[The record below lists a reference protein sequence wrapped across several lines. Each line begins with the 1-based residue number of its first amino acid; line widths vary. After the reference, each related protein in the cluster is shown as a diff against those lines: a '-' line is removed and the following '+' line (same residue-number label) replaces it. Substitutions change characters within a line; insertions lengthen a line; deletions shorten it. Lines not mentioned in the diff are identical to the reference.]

1 MSKELQT
8 LEPMAKT
15 LAATALS
22 QSLSFCSERKYLEEI
37 SNLNNP
43 LFHLKVRP
51 SGLDD
56 AISWIKII
64 QIGKPVE
71 NSAENCFTAIQKI
84 LYSCFLPKE
93 TQLIF
98 LVIGEEGINSMFLG
112 IRSPGKANPPKKLVK
127 ALNRFIKGIWP
138 GINCETL
145 KDSDKSLDVYL
156 DNLKGED
163 ERNYEYIYS
172 LTGIP
177 SMESQYKTVYP
188 ATIDKLIAGLSE
200 CKHFAYLVVA
210 DPLGTPETESMLHSC
225 REIAGQAESLKSM
238 NITQGVNATKTHS
251 DTTSRNIAE
260 TLSQTDS
267 TSESITKKDYSSL
280 TDGAKKL
287 LPYTGLGYAAS
298 MFPPAASV
306 LNSVVDKGIPLA
318 LNLVGELGGQVWGGA
333 AKAINNM
340 MPQKT
345 TSLSHSDTHSRTE
358 SQGQSETDS
367 YSQGNS
373 QSISQNLVNKHIE
386 AVSEHMF
393 YHSKRFESGKAIGM
407 WSVGVYLMGNKESE
421 IEGGSLQLRS
431 ILSGQESIFEPIR
444 IHNITRVIDS
454 NKEILPSTFMNFNSP
469 LITAVNIKD
478 RVFEHPLGNRY
489 SELKTILTTKE
500 LSYLINFPLSSVP
513 GISVVDTTPGFSLNQ
528 SCVPEKSKISFG
540 KLLYGGSPTKIP
552 YNLDKNQ
559 LSRHTLISGIN
570 GSGKTNTVL
579 ALLNAVS
586 KELPFLVIEPAKTEY
601 VDWAIDYN
609 KQHSENPISIYMP
622 GCKSYKDK
630 QTREPIKITPLKLN
644 PFEIVWLSPEQD
656 PNVLAHIDRLKSTFG
671 AAFPM
676 YDILPILMEDLIYTV
691 YQKKSSDWLNQEPE
705 FGKTLPPT
713 LNSMS
718 VSVDEVIG
726 NRQYEERIERNMKAC
741 LNTRIDSLKRG
752 WKGEMLNTIHST
764 LWDELFG
771 KPCIINL
778 SYVGDDTDKAFFM
791 ALILQFLYEYKIAC
805 AEVGRVNFNDNGCTH
820 LTLVEEA
827 HRVMNKCDNPEQ
839 PQYKTAQM
847 FSNMLSEIRAY
858 GEGMI
863 LVDQIPTR
871 LIPDAIKNTNTKI
884 THRLVSEDD
893 VKAIAE
899 SMGLNKEQR
908 LIIPRLL
915 TGQCIIS
922 TSLTTDKH
930 WVLVDKSK

>member
-1 MSKELQT
+1 MATNQLQT
-8 LEPMAKT
+8 LEPLAKS

-22 QSLSFCSERKYLEEI
+22 QSLSYCTERKFLQGIETSDNQI
-37 SNLNNP
+37 
-43 LFHLKVRP
+43 FHLKGQP
-51 SGLDD
+51 SVFDN
-56 AISWIKII
+56 AISWIKIL

-93 TQLIF
+93 IQLQF
-98 LVIGEEGINSMFLG
+98 LIVGEDGVTNMYLG
-112 IRSPGKANPPKKLVK
+112 VKTPGKALPPKSLMKN
-127 ALNRFIKGIWP
+127 LNRFIKGIWP
-138 GINCETL
+138 GIKSETV
-145 KDSDKSLDVYL
+145 KGNDETLDVYL
-156 DNLKGED
+156 ENLKKE
-163 ERNYEYIYS
+163 NYETIYS

-177 SMESQYKTVYP
+177 SMESQYKTLYP
-188 ATIDKLIAGLSE
+188 ATIDKLIAGMAD
-200 CKHFAYLVVA
+200 CKHYAYLVTA
-210 DPLGTPETESMLHSC
+210 EPLPSVETEAMLQSC
-225 REIAGQAESLKSM
+225 REMNGQAESLKSM
-238 NITQGVNATKTHS
+238 NVTEGVNSSRSHT
-251 DTTSRNIAE
+251 DTTSRNISK
-260 TLSQTDS
+260 TLSHTES
-267 TSESITKKDYSSL
+267 FSESVSKKDFS
-280 TDGAKKL
+280 KL
-287 LPYTGLGYAAS
+287 GSAALATTGLGFAAS
-298 MFPPAASV
+298 MFPAAASV
-306 LNSVVDKGIPLA
+306 LNGVATTGAAIATTAVSA
-318 LNLVGELGGQVWGGA
+318 LGGVLWSSA
-333 AKAINNM
+333 ANVVTNL

-345 TSLSHSDTHSRTE
+345 TTKGYSDTESNTESYGESSSDSVSEGNSHSISR
-358 SQGQSETDS
+358 
-367 YSQGNS
+367 
-373 QSISQNLVNKHIE
+373 NLVNKHIE
-386 AVSEHMF
+386 AVAEHLF
-393 YHSKRFESGKAIGM
+393 YHSKRYESGKAIGM
-407 WSVGVYLMGNKESE
+407 WSVGVYLMGDKKTD
-421 IEGGSLQLRS
+421 IEGGALQLRS

-444 IHNITRVIDS
+444 IHDVTSVLES
-454 NKEILPSTFMNFNSP
+454 SPELMQTTLMNFNAP
-469 LITAVNIKD
+469 TLKVVNND
-478 RVFEHPLGNRY
+478 GMAFEHPLGNRY

-601 VDWAIDYN
+601 VDWAVDYN
-609 KQHSENPISIYMP
+609 KQHPENSITIYMP

-630 QTREPIKITPLKLN
+630 KTREQIKITPLKLN

-691 YQKKSSDWLNQEPE
+691 YQKKSSDWLTQDPE

-764 LWDELFG
+764 PWDELFG
-771 KPCIINL
+771 KPCVINL

-791 ALILQFLYEYKIAC
+791 ALILQFLYEYKISC

-915 TGQCIIS
+915 TGQCIVS